1 MHDDKEPNKEEVE
14 LQKLR
19 FDFAWKHFEF
29 HAKQRTT
36 MFQYFVTVAPLIVAA
51 YFYFLK
57 EKPVAY
63 VPEALFVIA
72 VIGAV
77 LSIVFGLL
85 DVRNRDLY
93 RISEENLCLLEKS
106 YLYTAPLGGFSGI
119 ICEEHK
125 KYDNKFG
132 YWLIKFSIPD
142 GRYLR
147 AFVRAVCGDGLLRA
161 EPRISL
167 ITCRAAGTRQP
178 SRNDFPK
185 ASPIWP
191 PAP

>member
-1 MHDDKEPNKEEVE
+1 MTDNKEPNREEVE
-14 LQKLR
+14 LHKLR
-19 FDFAWKHFEF
+19 FDFAWKHFDF

-63 VPEALFVIA
+63 VPQSLFVIA

-93 RISEENLCLLEKS
+93 RISERNLHLLEKS
-106 YLYTAPLGGFSGI
+106 YLYKTPLDGFTGI
-119 ICEEHK
+119 ISEEHK
-125 KYDNKFG
+125 TYDNKCG
-132 YWLIKFSIPD
+132 YWLIKFRFLMALIYFLAFALFVAMACFGLS
-142 GRYLR
+142 LR
-147 AFVRAVCGDGLLRA
+147 SV
-161 EPRISL
+161 
-167 ITCRAAGTRQP
+167 
-178 SRNDFPK
+178 
-185 ASPIWP
+185 
-191 PAP
+191 